1 MSKGVHEDLVARL
14 RDALPPARAAEITTA
29 VETYALH
36 IDAELGLAVRTRR
49 GYLVD
54 VTQYLAF
61 VFERPGTS
69 PERRDPFDPR
79 HMRAF
84 LADRLEHCNRSS
96 VARKLASIRSFSAFA
111 TREGP
116 DASPADAVSAPRVP
130 QQLPVHFAPDDVQRI
145 LAAVRTVATD
155 AEGVRRGLWLR
166 NRAMLEVLYSSG
178 LRASELVGL
187 DWSHIISESSEG
199 AGTLRVERGKG
210 GKQRLVPV
218 GPEALE
224 ALATYRRDWTAPLR
238 DEQAVFLNRRG
249 SRLNVRSVGRVLDQC
264 LRAAALHLKAGP
276 HALRHSFAT
285 HLLENGAD
293 LRAIQE
299 MLGHASISTTQ
310 RYTHVDLK
318 HLAAVYDRAHP
329 RS

>member
-1 MSKGVHEDLVARL
+1 
-14 RDALPPARAAEITTA
+14 
-29 VETYALH
+29 
-36 IDAELGLAVRTRR
+36 
-49 GYLVD
+49 
-54 VTQYLAF
+54 
-61 VFERPGTS
+61 
-69 PERRDPFDPR
+69 
-79 HMRAF
+79 
-84 LADRLEHCNRSS
+84 
-96 VARKLASIRSFSAFA
+96 
-111 TREGP
+111 
-116 DASPADAVSAPRVP
+116 
-130 QQLPVHFAPDDVQRI
+130 
-145 LAAVRTVATD
+145 
-155 AEGVRRGLWLR
+155 
-166 NRAMLEVLYSSG
+166 MLEVLYSSG

-187 DWSHIISESSEG
+187 DWNHVISESSES

-310 RYTHVDLK
+310 RYTHLDLK